1 MAENGLIKV
10 DYAEEMKKSYIDYA
24 MSVIVSRALPD
35 IRDGL
40 KPVQRRIIYTMGN
53 LGVTKDKPY
62 KKSARIVGDVLGK
75 YHPHSDA
82 SVYDAMVK
90 LAQDFNMNYPLLD
103 GHGNFGSVDGD
114 SAAAMRYTEVRL
126 EKIAEEFLED
136 IDKNTVSFNNNF
148 DGTLKEPNV
157 LPCKIPN
164 LLVNGTSGIAVGMST
179 NIPPHNLGEVI
190 DGVLAYIN
198 NKDITIKKLMKY
210 IKGPDFPTGGIVSN
224 KKELEKIYSTGTGN
238 VKIRANIKVE
248 DAGYGKTNLVVTEI
262 PYTFSGNKE
271 RLIDNIISKIEDK
284 TFTEITDVRDE
295 TSKEGIR
302 LVLEVK
308 KGVDID
314 NLVIKLYDKTK
325 LEDTFYV
332 NLLALVDGKPKVLN
346 LKAMIEEYVD
356 FQREINKNKFEFLLK
371 KKQTEKEILE
381 GLVKATDIIDLIID
395 ILRGSKDIKSA
406 KQCLMFGDISN
417 VKLRFK
423 KDKEQAQKLNFTEKQ
438 TNAILNMKLQNLIK
452 LELDKVKKDL
462 KEVEEEI
469 NNYESILN
477 NNSEM
482 REYIKKYLLEIKNIY
497 NKNRKTKI
505 KDIKNKE
512 YIEKIEEETLYIL
525 IDKFYYI
532 KAIDEQSYSKIKE
545 ETLNEYR
552 ACIPI
557 KNTDDIV
564 LFTDKGD
571 FYQVSAMDIPRG
583 KINSKGVLID
593 VLLKMNGRPSIVF
606 IDTKTNIIEEQL
618 LFLTEKG
625 YGKIVNSEEFKT
637 NRRTIRA
644 VKLNKGDK
652 LSFVKIVS
660 KEKYFKQQTNKGRSI
675 KIEIKDF
682 PNFGRNA
689 KGNRIV
695 KLKEKEK
702 IKNNFI

>member
-136 IDKNTVSFNNNF
+136 IDKNTVSFSDNF

-157 LPCKIPN
+157 LPCRIPN
-164 LLVNGTSGIAVGMST
+164 LLINGVSGIAVGMST

-190 DGVLAYIN
+190 DGALAYMD
-198 NKDITIKKLMKY
+198 NKEITTKELMKY

-224 KKELEKIYSTGTGN
+224 KKELEKIYTTGTGN

-271 RLIDNIISKIEDK
+271 RLIDNLISKVEDK
-284 TFTEITDVRDE
+284 TFTEITDIRDE
-295 TSKEGIR
+295 SSREGIR

-314 NLVIKLYDKTK
+314 NLIIKLYNKTK
-325 LEDTFYV
+325 LEDIFYV
-332 NLLALVDGKPKVLN
+332 NLLALVDGEPEVLS
-346 LKAMIEEYVD
+346 LKDVVREYVD
-356 FQREINKNKFEFLLK
+356 FQEEINRNKFEFLLK
-371 KKQTEKEILE
+371 KKKAEKEVLE

-469 NNYESILN
+469 NKYESILN

-571 FYQVSAMDIPRG
+571 FYQVSALDIPRG

-606 IDTKTNIIEEQL
+606 IDTKTNITEKQL